1 MVSTEPCLI
10 KLHAFEGP
18 LDLLLYLIKKNEVNI
33 YDIPIAVIT
42 EQYLMY
48 LEVMREL
55 NLEIV
60 GDYLMIAAELG
71 LIKSKMLLPKPEVEE
86 EEEDPRAE
94 LVRRLLEYQRYKEAA
109 GTLLTFDILER
120 DVFTRIIQDEDDS
133 DEINQPVRTDL
144 WSLIEAF
151 RAIWNRK
158 DFSSIS
164 NISLELELLT
174 HEQKVSELITKLKTH
189 KNVLFEE
196 LFSENPTR
204 FEIVIT
210 FLAVLELIKSGLL
223 IAYQDFSYSPI
234 RILYVGDNPP
244 YYSKVVDEIE

>member
-1 MVSTEPCLI
+1 LVSTEPCLI

-86 EEEDPRAE
+86 EEGDPRAE

-109 GTLLTFDILER
+109 GALLAFDILER

-164 NISLELELLT
+164 DIKLELELITL
-174 HEQKVSELITKLKTH
+174 EQTVSELITKLKTH
-189 KNVLFEE
+189 KNVLFEA

-204 FEIVIT
+204 FEIIIT

-234 RILYVGDNPP
+234 QILYVGDNPP
-244 YYSKVVDEIE
+244 YYSKVVDEIK

>member
-1 MVSTEPCLI
+1 LVSTEPCLI

-86 EEEDPRAE
+86 EEGDPRAE

-109 GTLLTFDILER
+109 GALLAFDILER

-164 NISLELELLT
+164 DIKLELELITL
-174 HEQKVSELITKLKTH
+174 EQTVSELITKLKTH
-189 KNVLFEE
+189 KNVLFEA

-204 FEIVIT
+204 FEIIIT

-234 RILYVGDNPP
+234 QILYVGDNPP

>member
-10 KLHAFEGP
+10 KLQAFEGP

-94 LVRRLLEYQRYKEAA
+94 LVRRLLEYRRYKEAA
-109 GTLLTFDILER
+109 GTLLAFDILER
-120 DVFTRIIQDEDDS
+120 DVFTRIIQDEVDL

-151 RAIWNRK
+151 RALWNRK

-174 HEQKVSELITKLKTH
+174 LEQKVSELITKLKTH

-223 IAYQDFSYSPI
+223 IAYQDFPYSPI
-234 RILYVGDNPP
+234 QILYVGDNPP
-244 YYSKVVDEIE
+244 YYSKVVDEIA

>member
-10 KLHAFEGP
+10 KLQAFEGP

-94 LVRRLLEYQRYKEAA
+94 LVRRLLEYRRYKEAA
-109 GTLLTFDILER
+109 GTLLAFDILER

-151 RAIWNRK
+151 RALWNRK
-158 DFSSIS
+158 DFSLIS
-164 NISLELELLT
+164 DISLELELITL
-174 HEQKVSELITKLKTH
+174 EQKTAEMITKLKTH

-223 IAYQDFSYSPI
+223 IAYQDFPYSPI
-234 RILYVGDNPP
+234 QILYVGDNPP
-244 YYSKVVDEIE
+244 YYSKVVDEIA

>member
-18 LDLLLYLIKKNEVNI
+18 IDLLLYLIKKNEVNI

-94 LVRRLLEYQRYKEAA
+94 LVRRLLEYRRYKEAA
-109 GTLLTFDILER
+109 GTLLAFDILER

-164 NISLELELLT
+164 DIKLELELITL
-174 HEQKVSELITKLKTH
+174 EQTVSELITKLKTH
-189 KNVLFEE
+189 KNVLFEA

-204 FEIVIT
+204 FEIIIT

-234 RILYVGDNPP
+234 QILYVGDNPP
-244 YYSKVVDEIE
+244 YYSKVVDEIK

>member
-18 LDLLLYLIKKNEVNI
+18 IDLLLYLIKKNEVNI

-86 EEEDPRAE
+86 EEGDPRAE

-109 GTLLTFDILER
+109 GALLAFDILER

-164 NISLELELLT
+164 DIKLELELITL
-174 HEQKVSELITKLKTH
+174 EQTVSELITKLKTH
-189 KNVLFEE
+189 KNVLFEA

-204 FEIVIT
+204 FEIIIT

-234 RILYVGDNPP
+234 QILYVGDNPP
-244 YYSKVVDEIE
+244 YYSKVVDEIK

>member
-10 KLHAFEGP
+10 KLQAFEGP

-94 LVRRLLEYQRYKEAA
+94 LVRRLLEYRRYKEAA
-109 GTLLTFDILER
+109 GTLLAFDILER
-120 DVFTRIIQDEDDS
+120 DVFTRIIQDEVDL

-151 RAIWNRK
+151 RALWNRK
-158 DFSSIS
+158 DFSVIS
-164 NISLELELLT
+164 DISLELELITL
-174 HEQKVSELITKLKTH
+174 EQKTAEMITKLKTH

-223 IAYQDFSYSPI
+223 IAYQDFPYSPI
-234 RILYVGDNPP
+234 QILYVGDNPP
-244 YYSKVVDEIE
+244 YYTKVVDEIV

>member
-10 KLHAFEGP
+10 KLQAFEGP

-42 EQYLMY
+42 EQYLVY

-94 LVRRLLEYQRYKEAA
+94 LIRRLLEYRRYKEAA
-109 GTLLTFDILER
+109 GTLLAFDILER

-151 RAIWNRK
+151 RAIWNRR

-164 NISLELELLT
+164 NISLELELVTL
-174 HEQKVSELITKLKTH
+174 EQKTAEMITKLKTH

-196 LFSENPTR
+196 LFSENPPR

-223 IAYQDFSYSPI
+223 IAYQDFPYSPI
-234 RILYVGDNPP
+234 QILYVGDNPP
-244 YYSKVVDEIE
+244 YYSKVVDQIV

>member
-94 LVRRLLEYQRYKEAA
+94 LVRRLLEYRRYKEAA
-109 GTLLTFDILER
+109 GTLLAFDILER

-164 NISLELELLT
+164 DIKLELELITL
-174 HEQKVSELITKLKTH
+174 EQTVSELITKLKTH
-189 KNVLFEE
+189 KNVLFEA

-204 FEIVIT
+204 FEIIIT

-234 RILYVGDNPP
+234 QILYVGDNPP
-244 YYSKVVDEIE
+244 YYSKVVDEIK

>member
-86 EEEDPRAE
+86 EEGDPRAE

-109 GTLLTFDILER
+109 GALLAFDILER

-164 NISLELELLT
+164 DIKLELELITL
-174 HEQKVSELITKLKTH
+174 EQTVSELITKLKTH
-189 KNVLFEE
+189 KNVLFEA

-204 FEIVIT
+204 FEIIIT

-234 RILYVGDNPP
+234 QILYVGDNPP

>member
-1 MVSTEPCLI
+1 LVSTEPCLI

-18 LDLLLYLIKKNEVNI
+18 IDLLLYLIKKNEVNI

-86 EEEDPRAE
+86 EEGDPRAE

-109 GTLLTFDILER
+109 GALLAFDILER

-164 NISLELELLT
+164 DIKLELELITL
-174 HEQKVSELITKLKTH
+174 EQTVSELITKLKTH
-189 KNVLFEE
+189 KNVLFEA

-204 FEIVIT
+204 FEIIIT

-234 RILYVGDNPP
+234 QILYVGDNPP
-244 YYSKVVDEIE
+244 YYSKVVDEIK

>member
-10 KLHAFEGP
+10 KLQAFEGP

-71 LIKSKMLLPKPEVEE
+71 LIKSKMLLPKAEVEE

-94 LVRRLLEYQRYKEAA
+94 LVRRLLEYRRYKEAA
-109 GTLLTFDILER
+109 GTLLAFDILER

-151 RAIWNRK
+151 RALWNRK

-174 HEQKVSELITKLKTH
+174 LEQKVSELITKLKTH

-196 LFSENPTR
+196 IFSENPTR

-223 IAYQDFSYSPI
+223 IAYQDFPYSPI
-234 RILYVGDNPP
+234 QILYVGDNPP
-244 YYSKVVDEIE
+244 YYSKVVDEIA

>member
-1 MVSTEPCLI
+1 LVSTEPCLI
-10 KLHAFEGP
+10 KLQAFEGP

-71 LIKSKMLLPKPEVEE
+71 LIKSRMLLPKPEIEE

-109 GTLLTFDILER
+109 GTLLAFDILER
-120 DVFTRIIQDEDDS
+120 DVFTRIIQYEDDS

-164 NISLELELLT
+164 DISLELELITL
-174 HEQKVSELITKLKTH
+174 EQKVSELITKLKIH
-189 KNVLFEE
+189 KNILFEE
-196 LFSENPTR
+196 LFGENPTR

-234 RILYVGDNPP
+234 QILYVGDNPP

>member
-86 EEEDPRAE
+86 EEGDPRAE
-94 LVRRLLEYQRYKEAA
+94 LLRRLLEYQRYKEAA
-109 GTLLTFDILER
+109 GTLLAFDILER

-164 NISLELELLT
+164 DIKLELELITL
-174 HEQKVSELITKLKTH
+174 EQKVSELITKLKTH
-189 KNVLFEE
+189 KNVLFEA

-204 FEIVIT
+204 FEIIIT

-234 RILYVGDNPP
+234 QILYVGDNPP
-244 YYSKVVDEIE
+244 YYSKVVDEIK

>member
-10 KLHAFEGP
+10 KLQAFEGP

-60 GDYLMIAAELG
+60 GDYLMITAELG

-94 LVRRLLEYQRYKEAA
+94 LVRRLLEYRRYKEAA
-109 GTLLTFDILER
+109 GTLLAFDILER
-120 DVFTRIIQDEDDS
+120 DVFTRIIQDEVDL

-164 NISLELELLT
+164 DISLELELITL
-174 HEQKVSELITKLKTH
+174 EQKTAEMITKLKTH

-196 LFSENPTR
+196 LFSEDPTR

-223 IAYQDFSYSPI
+223 IAYQDFPYSPI
-234 RILYVGDNPP
+234 QILYVGDNPP
-244 YYSKVVDEIE
+244 YYSKVLDEIE

>member
-1 MVSTEPCLI
+1 MI
-10 KLHAFEGP
+10 KLQAFEGP

-109 GTLLTFDILER
+109 GTLLAFDILER
-120 DVFTRIIQDEDDS
+120 DVFTRIIQYEDDS

-164 NISLELELLT
+164 DIKLELELITLEHKT
-174 HEQKVSELITKLKTH
+174 AELIIKLKTY
-189 KNVLFEE
+189 KNMLFEE

-234 RILYVGDNPP
+234 QILYVGDNPP

>member
-10 KLHAFEGP
+10 KLQAFEGP

-71 LIKSKMLLPKPEVEE
+71 LIKSRMLLPKPEIEE

-94 LVRRLLEYQRYKEAA
+94 LVRRLLEYRRYKEAA

-120 DVFTRIIQDEDDS
+120 DVFIRIIQDEDDS
-133 DEINQPVRTDL
+133 DEINQPVKTDL

-158 DFSSIS
+158 DFSSIGD
-164 NISLELELLT
+164 ISLELELITL
-174 HEQKVSELITKLKTH
+174 EQKTAEMITKLKTH

-223 IAYQDFSYSPI
+223 IAYQDFPYSPI

>member
-1 MVSTEPCLI
+1 LVSTEPCLI

-18 LDLLLYLIKKNEVNI
+18 LDLLLYLIKKNEINI

-86 EEEDPRAE
+86 EEDPRAE

-109 GTLLTFDILER
+109 GTLLAFDILER

-174 HEQKVSELITKLKTH
+174 LEQKVSELITKLKTH

-196 LFSENPTR
+196 LFSEDPTR

-234 RILYVGDNPP
+234 QILYVGDNPT

>member
-1 MVSTEPCLI
+1 MI
-10 KLHAFEGP
+10 KLQAFEGP

-86 EEEDPRAE
+86 EEEDPRAK
-94 LVRRLLEYQRYKEAA
+94 LARRLLEYQRYKEAA
-109 GTLLTFDILER
+109 GTLLAFDILER
-120 DVFTRIIQDEDDS
+120 DVFTRIIQYEDDS

-158 DFSSIS
+158 DFSLIS
-164 NISLELELLT
+164 DISLELELITLEHKT
-174 HEQKVSELITKLKTH
+174 AELIIKLKTY
-189 KNVLFEE
+189 KNMLFEE

-234 RILYVGDNPP
+234 QILYVGDTPP

>member
-86 EEEDPRAE
+86 EEGDPRAE

-109 GTLLTFDILER
+109 GALLAFDILER

-164 NISLELELLT
+164 DIKLELELITL
-174 HEQKVSELITKLKTH
+174 EQTVSELITKLKTH
-189 KNVLFEE
+189 KNVLFEA

-204 FEIVIT
+204 FEIIIT

-234 RILYVGDNPP
+234 QILYVGDNPP
-244 YYSKVVDEIE
+244 YYSKVVDEIK

>member
-18 LDLLLYLIKKNEVNI
+18 LDLLLYLIKKDEIDI

-48 LEVMREL
+48 LGVMREL

-71 LIKSKMLLPKPEVEE
+71 FIKSKMLLPKPEVEKQE
-86 EEEDPRAE
+86 EPDPRAE

-120 DVFTRIIQDEDDS
+120 DVFTRTIQEEDDLE
-133 DEINQPVRTDL
+133 EINQVVRTDL

-151 RAIWNRK
+151 RAIWNRR

-164 NISLELELLT
+164 DIKLELELLT
-174 HEQKVSELITKLKTH
+174 LEQKIAELITKLKTYG
-189 KNVLFEE
+189 NVLFEE
-196 LFSENPTR
+196 LFNENPTR
-204 FEIVIT
+204 YEIVIT
-210 FLAVLELIKSGLL
+210 FLAVLELIKSGSL
-223 IAYQDFSYSPI
+223 IAYQDFPYSPI
-234 RILYVGDNPP
+234 QILYVEANSH
-244 YYSKVVDEIE
+244 YYPNVVEE

>member
-1 MVSTEPCLI
+1 LI
-10 KLHAFEGP
+10 KLQAFEGP

-71 LIKSKMLLPKPEVEE
+71 LIKSKMLLPKPEIEE

-109 GTLLTFDILER
+109 GTLLAFDILER
-120 DVFTRIIQDEDDS
+120 DVFTRIIQDEDDT
-133 DEINQPVRTDL
+133 DGINQPVKTDL

-164 NISLELELLT
+164 NISLELELITLEHKT
-174 HEQKVSELITKLKTH
+174 AELIIKLKTY
-189 KNVLFEE
+189 KNMLFEE

-234 RILYVGDNPP
+234 QILYVGDNPP

>member
-18 LDLLLYLIKKNEVNI
+18 IDLLLYLIKKNEVNI

-86 EEEDPRAE
+86 EEGDPRAE

-109 GTLLTFDILER
+109 GALLAFDILER

-164 NISLELELLT
+164 DIKLELELITL
-174 HEQKVSELITKLKTH
+174 EQKVSELITKLKTH
-189 KNVLFEE
+189 KNVLFEA

-204 FEIVIT
+204 FEIIIT

-234 RILYVGDNPP
+234 QILYVGDNPP
-244 YYSKVVDEIE
+244 YYSKVVDEIK

>member
-1 MVSTEPCLI
+1 LI
-10 KLHAFEGP
+10 KLQAFEGP
-18 LDLLLYLIKKNEVNI
+18 LDLLLYLIKKKEVNI

-71 LIKSKMLLPKPEVEE
+71 FIKSKMLLPKPEIEE

-109 GTLLTFDILER
+109 GTLLAFDILER

-164 NISLELELLT
+164 DIKLELELITL
-174 HEQKVSELITKLKTH
+174 EQKVSELITKLKTY
-189 KNVLFEE
+189 KNMLFEE

-234 RILYVGDNPP
+234 QILYVGDNPP
-244 YYSKVVDEIE
+244 YYSKVVDETE

>member
-10 KLHAFEGP
+10 KLQAFEGP

-33 YDIPIAVIT
+33 YHIPIAVIT
-42 EQYLMY
+42 EQYLVY

-94 LVRRLLEYQRYKEAA
+94 LVRRLLEYRRYKEAA
-109 GTLLTFDILER
+109 GTLLAFDILER

-164 NISLELELLT
+164 DISLELELITL
-174 HEQKVSELITKLKTH
+174 EQKTAEMITKLKTH

-204 FEIVIT
+204 FQIVIT

-223 IAYQDFSYSPI
+223 IAYQDFPYSPI
-234 RILYVGDNPP
+234 QILYVGDNPP

>member
-10 KLHAFEGP
+10 KLQAFEGP

-71 LIKSKMLLPKPEVEE
+71 LIKSKMLLPKPEVEA

-109 GTLLTFDILER
+109 GTLLAFDILER
-120 DVFTRIIQDEDDS
+120 DVFTRIIQDEDDT
-133 DEINQPVRTDL
+133 DGINQPVKTDL

-164 NISLELELLT
+164 NISLELELITLEHKT
-174 HEQKVSELITKLKTH
+174 AELIIKLKTY
-189 KNVLFEE
+189 KNMLFEE

-234 RILYVGDNPP
+234 QILYVGDNPP

>member
-10 KLHAFEGP
+10 KLQAFEGP

-71 LIKSKMLLPKPEVEE
+71 LIKSRMLLPKPEIEE

-109 GTLLTFDILER
+109 GTLLAFDILER
-120 DVFTRIIQDEDDS
+120 DVFTRIIQYEDDS

-164 NISLELELLT
+164 NISLELELITLEHKT
-174 HEQKVSELITKLKTH
+174 TELIIKLKTY
-189 KNVLFEE
+189 KNMLFEE

-234 RILYVGDNPP
+234 QILYVGDNPP
-244 YYSKVVDEIE
+244 YYSKVVMK

>member
-86 EEEDPRAE
+86 EEVDPRAE

-109 GTLLTFDILER
+109 GALLAFDILER

-164 NISLELELLT
+164 DIKLELELITL
-174 HEQKVSELITKLKTH
+174 EQTVSELITKLKTH
-189 KNVLFEE
+189 KNVLFEA

-204 FEIVIT
+204 FEIIIT

-223 IAYQDFSYSPI
+223 IAYQDFPYSPI

>member
-10 KLHAFEGP
+10 KLQAFEGP

-71 LIKSKMLLPKPEVEE
+71 LIKSKMLLPKPEIEE

-109 GTLLTFDILER
+109 GTLLAFDILER
-120 DVFTRIIQDEDDS
+120 DVFTRIIQYEDDS

-164 NISLELELLT
+164 NISLELELITL
-174 HEQKVSELITKLKTH
+174 EQKVSELITKLKIH

-234 RILYVGDNPP
+234 QILYVGDNPP

>member
-10 KLHAFEGP
+10 KLQAFEGP

-94 LVRRLLEYQRYKEAA
+94 LVRRLLEYRRYKEAA
-109 GTLLTFDILER
+109 GTLLAFDILER

-151 RAIWNRK
+151 RALWNRK

-174 HEQKVSELITKLKTH
+174 LEQKVSELITKLKTH

-223 IAYQDFSYSPI
+223 IAYQDFPYSPI
-234 RILYVGDNPP
+234 QILYVGDNPP
-244 YYSKVVDEIE
+244 YYSKVVDEIA